1 MQNLSVSY
9 KSDTPNIPFEVS
21 AARIHVVPRT
31 LKGFAA
37 SSGIVEGPCTIIR
50 KLQDLHTLQQG
61 VIIVCDAALPEVAP
75 FMPFIKGL
83 ITEQGGSLSI
93 ASGYAREYGIPAVVG
108 VRGLMGSIL
117 NGDVIRL
124 DGSRGTIE
132 KIG

>member
-9 KSDTPNIPFEVS
+9 KSDTPNIPFEAS
-21 AARIHVVPRT
+21 TSRIHVVPRT

-50 KLQDLHTLQQG
+50 RLQDLYTLQQG
-61 VIIVCDAALPEVAP
+61 AIIVCDAALPEVAP

-83 ITEQGGSLSI
+83 ITERGGSLSI
-93 ASGYAREYGIPAVVG
+93 TSGYAREYGIPAVVG
-108 VRGLMGSIL
+108 VKGLMGSIR